1 MEIKRYKPAIDK
13 LFYAIW
19 IPTSILMITATVISF
34 YELGA
39 FILMLAVD
47 VFTFYFM
54 ISSLVG
60 YVELRMNSVF
70 VKFGFIIKREIP
82 YDKIRKIAKERK
94 IMSNTYLSLKNSLD
108 HVSIKYNKYDEI
120 VVSVINNDDL
130 IKELNNHITIE

>member
-1 MEIKRYKPAIDK
+1 MEKKRYKPAIDK

>member
-1 MEIKRYKPAIDK
+1 MEMKRYKPAIDK

-70 VKFGFIIKREIP
+70 IKFGFIIKREIP
-82 YDKIRKIAKERK
+82 YDTIRKIAKERK

-108 HVSIKYNKYDEI
+108 HISIKYNKYDEI
-120 VVSVINNDDL
+120 VVSVVNNDDL

>member
-1 MEIKRYKPAIDK
+1 MEKKRYKPAIDK

-19 IPTSILMITATVISF
+19 IPTSILMITVTVISF

>member
-1 MEIKRYKPAIDK
+1 MEMKRYKPAIDK

-19 IPTSILMITATVISF
+19 IPTSILMITVTVISF
-34 YELGA
+34 YEIGA

-70 VKFGFIIKREIP
+70 IKFGFIIKREIP

-94 IMSNTYLSLKNSLD
+94 IMSNTYLSLKNSLE

-120 VVSVINNDDL
+120 VVSVVNNDDL
-130 IKELNNHITIE
+130 IKKLNNHITIE

>member
-1 MEIKRYKPAIDK
+1 
-13 LFYAIW
+13 
-19 IPTSILMITATVISF
+19 
-34 YELGA
+34 
-39 FILMLAVD
+39 
-47 VFTFYFM
+47 M

>member
-19 IPTSILMITATVISF
+19 IPTSILMITVTAISF
-34 YELGA
+34 YEIGA
-39 FILMLAVD
+39 FILMLSVD

-70 VKFGFIIKREIP
+70 IKFGFIIKREIP

-94 IMSNTYLSLKNSLD
+94 IMSNTYLSLKNSLE

-120 VVSVINNDDL
+120 VVSVVNNDDL